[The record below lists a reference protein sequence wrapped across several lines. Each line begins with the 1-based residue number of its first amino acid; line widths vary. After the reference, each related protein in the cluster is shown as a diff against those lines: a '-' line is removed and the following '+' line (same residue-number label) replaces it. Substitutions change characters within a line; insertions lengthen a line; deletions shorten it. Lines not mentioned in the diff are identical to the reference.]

1 MSVCQ
6 YCGQVLID
14 NKECECPRAV
24 AERKKEQIITE
35 AKALVNQIFAA
46 GSEPVP
52 EESVEIMKDICELIA
67 NGYLRKVSIVLPGGI
82 KANIK
87 TAAKAKIEVEKIN
100 TTKIKSETETEL

>member
-1 MSVCQ
+1 MTIKNASVPEQ
-6 YCGQVLID
+6 LP
-14 NKECECPRAV
+14 KE
-24 AERKKEQIITE
+24 KKEQIITE

-52 EESVEIMKDICELIA
+52 VESVEIMKDICELIA